1 MSSVDSV
8 SSSLTRL
15 TQLALLTKNRA
26 IMGNLPAP
34 IRSKEFNRYGNEHY
48 QACVCS
54 MQGHRANMED
64 SNLVHLSF
72 KSHPLYS
79 LFAIFDG
86 HNGGKAAE
94 YLSKHLVSKLD
105 ALSTLTDNK
114 QIQQVILSMDE
125 EFCKSQH
132 GQSGSTIVFAIVK

>member
-34 IRSKEFNRYGNEHY
+34 IRSKLFNRYGNKHY
-48 QACVCS
+48 QTCVCS
-54 MQGHRANMED
+54 MQGYRANMED
-64 SNLVHLSF
+64 SHLVHLSF

-86 HNGGKAAE
+86 HNGRKAAQ
-94 YLSKHLVSKLD
+94 YLSKHLINKLD
-105 ALSTLTDNK
+105 SLPTFNGNK
-114 QIQQVILSMDE
+114 QIQQIILSMDE
-125 EFCKSQH
+125 EFCQSQH
-132 GQSGSTIVFAIVK
+132 GQSGSTAV